1 MLYVKNVCI
10 NQIEVLEHFSSAKM
24 HMNKCSTLY
33 LYADDMLLYIRRWLK
48 SCLRNNSSD
57 IPWSEKVH
65 QLAQGMIFISQTP
78 SPNRVEDEEDD
89 M

>member
-24 HMNKCSTLY
+24 HINKYCTLY
-33 LYADDMLLYIRRWLK
+33 LYDDDMQLYIRRWLK

>member
-24 HMNKCSTLY
+24 HTNKCSTLY
-33 LYADDMLLYIRRWLK
+33 LYDDDMLLYIRRWLK